1 MYKFTEKLL
10 LFKAK
15 NKDPEAFGRIYDQY
29 SEKIYRFIFF
39 KVSNIQEA
47 EDITS
52 EVFLKAWQYLVD
64 KGKNKTIENL
74 NAFLYTVARNS
85 IIDFYRKKSK
95 EAANEAEL
103 NHDAI
108 GQVAD
113 KGQDIE
119 EKAAIGSEMQIIQ
132 DAIKELKEEYREL
145 ITLRYLNELSIKEIA
160 KILDKSRGAVRVSLF
175 RATKTLKSFLEGQGK
190 ETEILNNE
198 TEAETNE

>member
-1 MYKFTEKLL
+1 MNKFTEKLL
-10 LFKAK
+10 LYKVK
-15 NKDPEAFGRIYDQY
+15 NKDPEAYGKIYDQY

-64 KGKNKTIENL
+64 RDKNETIENL

-95 EAANEAEL
+95 EAANEAEF
-103 NHDAI
+103 NHDVV

-113 KGQDIE
+113 ESQDIE
-119 EKAAIGSEMQIIQ
+119 EKIIIGSEMQTIQ
-132 DAIKELKEEYREL
+132 DAIKDLKEEYREL

-160 KILDKSRGAVRVSLF
+160 SILDKSRGAVRVSLF
-175 RATKTLKSFLEGQGK
+175 RATKTLKSILEGQGK
-190 ETEILNNE
+190 ETEIINNE
-198 TEAETNE
+198 AEAEINE